1 MSNCCAR
8 VGIIFWEVCV
18 CVCSR
23 VCVCM
28 CVCPHTWLSTLPEGV
43 GYVWELVWSI
53 AERPL

>member
-23 VCVCM
+23 VRVCM

-43 GYVWELVWSI
+43 G
-53 AERPL
+53 

>member
-18 CVCSR
+18 CVCVCSR
-23 VCVCM
+23 VRVCM

-43 GYVWELVWSI
+43 G
-53 AERPL
+53 